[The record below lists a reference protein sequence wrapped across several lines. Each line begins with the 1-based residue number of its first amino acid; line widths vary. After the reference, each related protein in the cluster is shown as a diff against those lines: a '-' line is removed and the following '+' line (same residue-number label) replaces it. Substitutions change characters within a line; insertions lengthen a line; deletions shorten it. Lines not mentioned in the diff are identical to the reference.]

1 MGEKYE
7 ILSEKYLRLYLK
19 IVYVVI
25 EVSDTVILYGG
36 ERVPIFSQTWKT
48 KCHCFCFMFLAIL
61 HILNLFTLHFGTQ
74 FKTLKV

>member
-36 ERVPIFSQTWKT
+36 ERALSSVRLGKPNVIAFVLCS
-48 KCHCFCFMFLAIL
+48 
-61 HILNLFTLHFGTQ
+61 
-74 FKTLKV
+74 

>member
-7 ILSEKYLRLYLK
+7 ILSKSTSELYLK

-36 ERVPIFSQTWKT
+36 ERALSSVRLGKP
-48 KCHCFCFMFLAIL
+48 
-61 HILNLFTLHFGTQ
+61 
-74 FKTLKV
+74 KVIYK

>member
-7 ILSEKYLRLYLK
+7 ILSEKDLRLYLK

-48 KCHCFCFMFLAIL
+48 KS
-61 HILNLFTLHFGTQ
+61 HI
-74 FKTLKV
+74 